1 MLTAPNLG
9 KPNEGPSRFIDHAED
24 FISAVLYMADTAENS
39 KNRQQLLPEI
49 TAQTLEKAYKEDGND
64 EIRAGA
70 FKDFVRNYLRNEGQK
85 DLESVYNDITRHETP
100 VHVSAYLF
108 SIYEKLRAEFEKK
121 SASKTIAE
129 GKKVETTAAG
139 TRAGASAAA
148 GLELDAATKKRL
160 GHAQVDPE
168 QDIGGRGTYP
178 WPYRK

>member
-24 FISAVLYMADTAENS
+24 LISAVLYMADTAENS
-39 KNRQQLLPEI
+39 VNAHLLLPEI

-64 EIRAGA
+64 EIRAGS
-70 FKDFVRNYLRNEGQK
+70 FKEFVRNYLQNEGRK
-85 DLESVYNDITRHETP
+85 DLETVYNDITRHDTP

-108 SIYEKLRAEFEKK
+108 KIYEKLKTEFEAK
-121 SASKTIAE
+121 SAAKTIT
-129 GKKVETTAAG
+129 GKKVETTAAK
-139 TRAGASAAA
+139 TRAGAGAAT
-148 GLELDAATKKRL
+148 GLELDAATRKQL

-168 QDIGGRGTYP
+168 QDIGERGKNP